1 MECDLF
7 MAKDYYNEIN
17 SILTYYELGKSKEA
31 KHDLKWAINKLT
43 VYKRKRKLNA
53 REVENLEDRIINLLM
68 K

>member
-1 MECDLF
+1 

-31 KHDLKWAINKLT
+31 EHNLQWAINKLEI
-43 VYKRKRKLNA
+43 YKRKHKLNA
-53 REVENLEDRIINLLM
+53 REIENLEDRIINLLM

>member
-17 SILTYYELGKSKEA
+17 SILTCYELGKSREA
-31 KHDLKWAINKLT
+31 EHNLQWAINKLEI
-43 VYKRKRKLNA
+43 YKRKHKLNA

>member
-1 MECDLF
+1 

-17 SILTYYELGKSKEA
+17 SILTCYELGKSREA
-31 KHDLKWAINKLT
+31 KYNLQWAINKLAI
-43 VYKRKRKLNA
+43 YKRKRKLTA